1 MTECRE
7 IDVMTFNL
15 GQLAVSRACL
25 GFMSTKIFSTHMLL
39 SVGPPY
45 VCVPNNIIEVNE
57 IRNRA
62 RVTETDIVFQS
73 IVYSFSRFFGI
84 PEGRKRGLRGN
95 TRMAYLLCSFTLVSP
110 QFFKAT

>member
-25 GFMSTKIFSTHMLL
+25 GFMSTQIFSTHMLL

-57 IRNRA
+57 IRNQA
-62 RVTETDIVFQS
+62 RVTETYRFPKHCLFFL
-73 IVYSFSRFFGI
+73 SF
-84 PEGRKRGLRGN
+84 LRH
-95 TRMAYLLCSFTLVSP
+95 S
-110 QFFKAT
+110 